1 MKSATFVSALL
12 ATAAPLASAG
22 FGVGLDNDDV
32 PSACKT
38 ICGPITRLSDA
49 CDVDLRSDI
58 DKDEDHLQNQCICT
72 NKSFDVANVAGLCG
86 DCIHQ
91 NSKRSKR
98 DDDGKEGKFA
108 KGERLNDQGTFA
120 NMIRQHRY

>member
-1 MKSATFVSALL
+1 MKSTTFVSALL
-12 ATAAPLASAG
+12 ASAVPLASAD

-38 ICGPITRLSDA
+38 ICGPITRLSDI

-58 DKDEDHLQNQCICT
+58 DRDEDHLQNQCICT

-86 DCIHQ
+86 GCINQ
-91 NSKRSKR
+91 NRRR
-98 DDDGKEGKFA
+98 DDDDGREGMYTKRDR
-108 KGERLNDQGTFA
+108 KITVL
-120 NMIRQHRY
+120 MLVK